1 MSDVNAIRL
10 VGGVIP
16 ASLLGHVES
25 GTLGSQQSRAP
36 GSYHLAASES
46 VRDAAS
52 RAWTYLRGAW
62 AGWRDA
68 DQQRPD
74 GAAGTGPARERW
86 LLPLLRELGYGQVPA
101 TGGGIVVDDVD
112 YPVSHRWQHVPV
124 HLLGPG
130 VELDRRNPGVAGAAR
145 APQAMVQELLN
156 RTDEHLWAIVANG
169 TRLRLLRDSTALVGS
184 AYVEFDLEAI
194 FDGEL
199 YAQWLLLF
207 QIAHVSRLETRTD
220 DDPASCWL
228 EEWRDAAA
236 ETGERALGRLE
247 AGVERALSALGTGF
261 LAHPANAW
269 LVQALRDG
277 GLDTRAYQR
286 ALLRLIYRLLFVF
299 VAEDRSLLLDPS
311 GTTVARDRYAKY
323 FSTARLRRLSRIRAG
338 GPHPDLWRAQR
349 VVLRALGTD
358 GLTDLALAPLGGVFG
373 LDAKGAVPAGAPD
386 PDDLFWG
393 AELSNHDL
401 LTAVEHLAWIE
412 VDRSRTQQVDYRHLG
427 AEELGSVYEALLEL
441 HPEVDLDEHRFSVDR
456 VVGNDRKTTGSYY
469 TPPELVS
476 ALLDTA
482 LDPVIEQAAPLGAD
496 PEEAETAL
504 LRLTI
509 CDPACGSGGFLV
521 AGARRIAA
529 RLAELRAGEG
539 TPTPELVHQAMR
551 DVVGHCVYGVDI
563 NDLAAELAKVSLWL
577 EALEPGRPL
586 SFLDA
591 RIRVGNA
598 LVGTTPALLEA
609 GVPTA
614 AFKELDGDD
623 KKFAAEIRQRN
634 KNELKGQDV
643 LWSGTTLDLT
653 ALADDREELLTNVD
667 TIDEVEHQR
676 MRWETIQK
684 SAVLNQL
691 RTQADAWCASFF
703 WPIVDGMPL
712 PPTSAVVRDLGAGSQ
727 AYDET
732 VDQVE
737 RLAHEHGFFHWHLEF
752 PEVFAG
758 GSTVGPQG
766 WSGGFSCML
775 GNPPWEHVELKEQEF
790 FASRDPE
797 VADASGAKR
806 KKLIAALETTDPP
819 LFDAYRDAKLNIDGL
834 RKFASSSGRYP
845 LTGRGRIKTDPIF
858 AELFRDLTSGL
869 GRTGVIVP
877 TGIAT
882 DATTQYFFKD
892 LVQTKSLAALYD
904 FENAKP
910 LFDGVHRSFKFC
922 LLAMAGRDVETGAA
936 KFAFFLHDPSE
947 ITSHEF
953 ALTPEEITLLNPNT
967 GTCPIFRT
975 RRDAEIT
982 LGVYRR
988 VPVLIKEDDPD
999 GNPWGISFMQGLFN
1013 MTSDS
1018 GLFHTR
1024 DELEEDGWTLGGN
1037 VFHRRSD
1044 TMLPL
1049 YEAKMIHHFDHRWA
1063 TYERD
1068 GSIRNVTVDEKRDPN
1083 FRVLPRYWVASTE
1096 VDSKLHDRWD
1106 QTWLM
1111 GWRDICRATDERT
1124 AIASL
1129 VGQGAS
1135 PEGGTLLCLPSS
1147 QSEADAS
1154 LLLASFDSFAFDFTA
1169 RQKVGGTHLKYFTMR
1184 QLPVPH
1190 PTEFTEVMPFGSWTW
1205 EGWIDHRVRELVC
1218 SATDMSDMNSLDSA
1232 FVWESK
1238 RRCALR
1244 AELDAAFFHLYGV
1257 VRNDV
1262 DYIMETFP
1270 IVKRKDIAEY
1280 GEYRTKR
1287 LILEVYDAMQR
1298 AIDSGTEYQT
1308 ILDPPPGQG
1317 PRHPA
1322 KEH

>member
-1 MSDVNAIRL
+1 MSDVNAIRV

-62 AGWRDA
+62 SGWRDA

-101 TGGGIVVDDVD
+101 TGGGIVVVGVD

-277 GLDTRAYQR
+277 ELDTRAYQR

-358 GLTDLALAPLGGVFG
+358 GLTDLSLAPLGGVFG

-412 VDRSRTQQVDYRHLG
+412 VDRSRIQQVDYRHLG

-456 VVGNDRKTTGSYY
+456 VAGNDRKTTGSYY
-469 TPPELVS
+469 TPPDLVS

-482 LDPVIEQAAPLGAD
+482 LDPVIAQAAPLGSD
-496 PEEAETAL
+496 PEAAEAAL

-614 AFKELDGDD
+614 AFKELDGDN
-623 KKFAAEIRQRN
+623 KKFAAEIRKRN
-634 KNELKGQDV
+634 KDELKGQDV
-643 LWSGTTLDLT
+643 LWGGKTLDLT
-653 ALADDREELLTNVD
+653 ALADEREELLTNVD

-684 SAVLNQL
+684 SPVLNQL

-703 WPIVDGMPL
+703 WPIVDGMSL
-712 PPTSAVVRDLGAGSQ
+712 PPTSAVVRDLDGGSH

-737 RLAHEHGFFHWHLEF
+737 RLAREHGYFHWHLEF
-752 PEVFAG
+752 PEVFTG

-775 GNPPWEHVELKEQEF
+775 GNPPWEHMELKEQEF

-806 KKLIAALETTDPP
+806 KKLIAALEMTDPV
-819 LFDAYRDAKLNIDGL
+819 LFGTYREAKLSIDGL
-834 RKFASSSGRYP
+834 RKFMSSSGRYP
-845 LTGRGRIKTDPIF
+845 LTGRGRIKTDPTF
-858 AELFRDLTSGL
+858 AELFRDLTSGQ

-892 LVQTKSLAALYD
+892 LVQTRSLAALYD

-922 LLAMAGRDVETGAA
+922 LLTMTGRDVEAGAA
-936 KFAFFLHDPSE
+936 KFTFFLHDPSQ
-947 ITSHEF
+947 IASHKF

-982 LGVYRR
+982 LGIYRR
-988 VPVLIKEDDPD
+988 LPVLMKEGDPD

-1018 GLFHTR
+1018 GLFHTL
-1024 DELEEDGWTLGGN
+1024 DELEDAGWTLDGN
-1037 VFHRRSD
+1037 AFHRGSH

-1068 GSIRNVTVDEKRDPN
+1068 GSIRNVTVEEKQDPN

-1096 VDSKLHDRWD
+1096 VDSKLDDRWD

-1147 QSEADAS
+1147 QSEADAG

-1190 PTEFTEVMPFGSWTW
+1190 PSEFTEVMPFGSWTW
-1205 EGWIDHRVRELVC
+1205 DGWIDDRVRELVC
-1218 SATDMSDMNSLDSA
+1218 SATDMSDLNSLDSA
-1232 FVWESK
+1232 FVWDSE
-1238 RRCALR
+1238 RRRALR

-1257 VRNDV
+1257 DREDV

-1270 IVKRKDIAEY
+1270 IVKRKDIAEH

-1287 LILEVYDAMQR
+1287 LILGVYEAMKH
-1298 AIDSGTEYQT
+1298 AIDTGTEYQT
-1308 ILDPPPGQG
+1308 ILAPPPGQG

>member
-1 MSDVNAIRL
+1 MSDVSAIRV

-16 ASLLGHVES
+16 PSLLGHLES
-25 GTLGSQQSRAP
+25 GILGSQQSRAP
-36 GSYHLAASES
+36 GSYHLTASES

-86 LLPLLRELGYGQVPA
+86 LLPLLRELGYGQIPS
-101 TGGGIVVDDVD
+101 TGGGIVVEDAN
-112 YPVSHRWQHVPV
+112 YPISHRWQHVPV

-130 VELDRRNPGVAGAAR
+130 VDLDRRNPGVAGAAR

-156 RTDEHLWAIVANG
+156 RTDEHLWAVLANG
-169 TRLRLLRDSTALVGS
+169 PRLRLLRDSTALVGS

-207 QIAHVSRLETRTD
+207 QLAHVSRLEVRSD
-220 DDPASCWL
+220 EDPASCWL

-236 ETGERALGRLE
+236 ETGARALGRLE
-247 AGVERALSALGTGF
+247 EGVERALTALGSGF
-261 LAHPANAW
+261 LAHPANVW
-269 LVQALRDG
+269 LVRALRDG
-277 GLDTRAYQR
+277 QLDTRVYQR
-286 ALLRLIYRLLFVF
+286 ALLRLVYRLLFVF
-299 VAEDRSLLLDPS
+299 VAEDRGLLLDPR
-311 GTTVARDRYAKY
+311 GTRVARDRYDEY

-349 VVLRALGTD
+349 MVLRALGTE

-373 LDAKGAVPAGAPD
+373 TDAKGVVPADAPD
-386 PDDLFWG
+386 ADDLFWG

-401 LTAVEHLAWIE
+401 LTAVEHLAWIT
-412 VDRSRTQQVDYRHLG
+412 VDGGRTQQVDYRHLG

-441 HPEVDLDEHRFSVDR
+441 HPDVDLDEHRFAVDR
-456 VVGNDRKTTGSYY
+456 VAGNDRKTTGSYY

-482 LDPVIEQAAPLGAD
+482 LDPVIAQAAPLGAD
-496 PEEAETAL
+496 PDEAEAAL
-504 LRLTI
+504 LDLTI

-539 TPTPELVHQAMR
+539 SPTPELVHQAMR
-551 DVVGHCVYGVDI
+551 DVVGQCVYGVDI

-609 GVPTA
+609 GVPTS
-614 AFKELDGDD
+614 AFKELDGDN
-623 KKFAAEIRQRN
+623 KTFAGQIRKRN
-634 KNELKGQDV
+634 KDELKGQDV
-643 LWSGTTLDLT
+643 LWGGTQLDLT
-653 ALADDREELLTNVD
+653 ALADEREGLLTNVD
-667 TIDEVEHQR
+667 TIDEVEGQR
-676 MRWETIQK
+676 KRWETMQQ
-684 SAVLNQL
+684 STVLNQL

-703 WPIVDGMPL
+703 WPIVENMPL
-712 PPTSAVVRDLGAGSQ
+712 PPTSAVVRDLGSGSQ
-727 AYDET
+727 AYGET
-732 VDQVE
+732 VDEVE
-737 RLAHEHGFFHWHLEF
+737 RLADEHGFFHWHLEF
-752 PEVFAG
+752 PEVFTSGAA
-758 GSTVGPQG
+758 VGPDG
-766 WSGGFSCML
+766 WSGGFSCMV
-775 GNPPWEHVELKEQEF
+775 GNPPWERVKLQEQEF
-790 FASRDPE
+790 FASRDPDI
-797 VADASGAKR
+797 ANAPNASKR
-806 KKLIAALETTDPP
+806 RTLIKALQSEDPP
-819 LFDAYRDAKLNIDGL
+819 LYSAYKRALHAANG
-834 RKFASSSGRYP
+834 RSAFMRTSGRYP
-845 LTGRGRIKTDPIF
+845 LNGRGDVNTYAVF
-858 AELFRDLTSGL
+858 TELFRSLTGPD
-869 GRTGVIVP
+869 GHAGVIAP

-882 DATTQYFFKD
+882 DATTQHFFKD

-922 LLAMAGRDVETGAA
+922 LLAMAGRDVEAGAA
-936 KFAFFLHDPSE
+936 KFAFFLHDPSQ

-982 LGVYRR
+982 LGIYRR

-999 GNPWGISFMQGLFN
+999 GNPWGISFMTMFHMSN
-1013 MTSDS
+1013 DS
-1018 GLFHTR
+1018 GLFRTR
-1024 DELEEDGWTLGGN
+1024 DELEDDGWSLEGN
-1037 VFHRRSD
+1037 VFHRGSD

-1068 GSIRNVTVDEKRDPN
+1068 GSIRNVTVEEKQDPD
-1083 FRVLPRYWVASTE
+1083 FRALPRYWVATQE
-1096 VDSKLHDRWD
+1096 VDSKVEGRWD
-1106 QTWLM
+1106 SPWLM

-1124 AIASL
+1124 TIASI
-1129 VGQGAS
+1129 VGKSAS

-1147 QSEADAS
+1147 QSASEAG
-1154 LLLASFDSFAFDFTA
+1154 LLLASFDSFAFDFAA

-1184 QLPVPH
+1184 QLPVPN
-1190 PTEFTEVMPFGSWTW
+1190 PTTLTEPLPFGRVTW
-1205 EGWIDHRVRELVC
+1205 DAWIGNRVKELTC
-1218 SATDMSDMNSLDSA
+1218 AATDMSGVIDGGDV
-1232 FVWESK
+1232 FVWDPV
-1238 RRCALR
+1238 RRPSLR

-1257 VRNDV
+1257 PRDDV
-1262 DYIMETFP
+1262 DYIMDTFP
-1270 IVKRKDIAEY
+1270 IVKRKDIAEH

-1298 AIDSGTEYQT
+1298 AIDTGTEYQT
-1308 ILDPPPGQG
+1308 ILDPPPGDG

-1322 KEH
+1322 KER